1 MFPPPILFI
10 FGFKHKPTFI
20 CPFCAQTPCV
30 CGYIFFLKQAQQ
42 SLCNVLK
49 ERRTE
54 TKKERQTER
63 EPNTWGA
70 NNKLK
75 FTENLYKKNISTQ
88 TSESDVSKS
97 LISIC
102 TFKKKKLYNS
112 IIVQIPAPI
121 SKGCLVQEKK
131 KKKTM
136 GKVNQQE
143 HGLWSSARVESR
155 MGYRHYK
162 GWGIR
167 GGIKRVGHG
176 SGEALRRLGQLWGV
190 YWSSSP

>member
-131 KKKTM
+131 KKKKQW
-136 GKVNQQE
+136 GKSINKSMVC
-143 HGLWSSARVESR
+143 GVLPGSSL
-155 MGYRHYK
+155 
-162 GWGIR
+162 GWGIGITR
-167 GGIKRVGHG
+167 GGGFEVVLRGWDMEVGRH
-176 SGEALRRLGQLWGV
+176 
-190 YWSSSP
+190 